1 MSFTQTDLD
10 NINAAIAAG
19 EMTVETQGRRVTY
32 RSIDELLKARATIQ
46 ADMATGASASTSPR
60 RGTFAVRFTTAR
72 GD

>member
-32 RSIDELLKARATIQ
+32 RSIDELLKARSTIQ
-46 ADMATGASASTSPR
+46 SDLAAGASQASNPR